1 MGFWISLLQVLETEV
16 QIMMDLIGKRRKI
29 SVTSSPGKHSQF
41 LLSSDIAASKERETE
56 VEVCVLEDCGMWTL
70 LIKSQTIPP
79 LILKRSL
86 IHSYILRIPPFDT

>member
-1 MGFWISLLQVLETEV
+1 
-16 QIMMDLIGKRRKI
+16 MMHLIGKRRKI
-29 SVTSSPGKHSQF
+29 SVTISPGKHSQF
-41 LLSSDIAASKERETE
+41 FFLSSDIASSRERETE

-79 LILKRSL
+79 LILKKRL